1 MLEAARAGR
10 ASSLLVRG
18 EPGMGKS
25 ALLDDTAARA
35 DGFRVLRTAGLEAES
50 ALAFAALHRL
60 LHPALDRLGVLPA
73 PQRRALRVAFG
84 EEEGDRL
91 DPFMVALGTLSL
103 LTELGE
109 TGPVLCLVD
118 DLQWLDAASR
128 DALLFVARR
137 LLAERMAIVFAAR
150 DDDRRQFRVPLDIA
164 ELPLAALEPPAVRSL
179 LEERSGA
186 SVPDHVA
193 DELAARTGG
202 NPLAVVEAP
211 MQLSPGQLS
220 GTDLL
225 PPDLPLSARMERTFL
240 DRCRQLSGHAQ

>member
-1 MLEAARAGR
+1 MLQAARAGR
-10 ASSLLVRG
+10 ATSVLIRG

-25 ALLDDTAARA
+25 ALLEDTAARA
-35 DGFRVLRTAGLEAES
+35 TDVRVLRTAGLEAES

-60 LHPALDRLGVLPA
+60 LRPGLDGIDALPA

-109 TGPVLCLVD
+109 SAPVLCLVD

-137 LLAERMAIVFAAR
+137 LLAEPVAVLFAAR
-150 DDDRRQFRVPLDIA
+150 DDGTHEFLDATDIA
-164 ELPLAALEPPAVRSL
+164 ELPLAAL
-179 LEERSGA
+179 
-186 SVPDHVA
+186 
-193 DELAARTGG
+193 
-202 NPLAVVEAP
+202 AP
-211 MQLSPGQLS
+211 
-220 GTDLL
+220 T
-225 PPDLPLSARMERTFL
+225 
-240 DRCRQLSGHAQ
+240 